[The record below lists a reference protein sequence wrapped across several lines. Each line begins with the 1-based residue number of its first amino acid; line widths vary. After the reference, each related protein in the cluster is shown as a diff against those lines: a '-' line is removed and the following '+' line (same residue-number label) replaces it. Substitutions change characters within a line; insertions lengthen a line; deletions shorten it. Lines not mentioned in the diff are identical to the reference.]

1 MRALLSGGLRTPRR
15 IFRALISAVLPVLL
29 GGLAP
34 VLAAARAVAARRAPQ
49 PCQGAN
55 RLPNAADADAVA
67 GATEC
72 LINRVRV
79 AHGLRALHHNPALQR
94 VAGGQVRQMV
104 RWDYFADVRPTG
116 QTAGALIA
124 STRYAAHG
132 GQLATGQNIG
142 WATGTETTPA
152 HMVSAWMHSAPHR
165 AVILAAHFRDIG
177 AGMAPALPSVLRRG
191 SRGAIY
197 AVEFGARGG

>member
-1 MRALLSGGLRTPRR
+1 MRTSRR

-29 GGLAP
+29 GILAP
-34 VLAAARAVAARRAPQ
+34 VLAAARAVAARRPPQ

-55 RLPNAADADAVA
+55 VVPNAADAEAVEH
-67 GATEC
+67 ATEC
-72 LINRVRV
+72 LINRVR
-79 AHGLRALHHNPALQR
+79 ASRGLRALHHNRALQR
-94 VAGGQVRQMV
+94 VASGQVRQMV

-124 STRYAAHG
+124 STHYAAHR
-132 GQLATGQNIG
+132 GQLAIGQNIG

-152 HMVSAWMHSAPHR
+152 HMVSAWMHSRPHR
-165 AVILAAHFRDIG
+165 AVILEARFRDIG

-191 SRGAIY
+191 RHGAVY
-197 AVEFGARGG
+197 SVEFAARAG

>member
-1 MRALLSGGLRTPRR
+1 VRTTRR
-15 IFRALISAVLPVLL
+15 ILRALISAVLPLVL
-29 GGLAP
+29 GALAP

-55 RLPNAADADAVA
+55 VMPNAADAANVER
-67 GATEC
+67 ATEC
-72 LINRVRV
+72 LINRVR
-79 AHGLRALHHNPALQR
+79 ASHGLRALHHNRALQR
-94 VAGGQVRQMV
+94 VASGQVRQMV

-124 STRYAAHG
+124 STRYAAHA
-132 GQLATGQNIG
+132 GQLAIGQNIG

-152 HMVSAWMHSAPHR
+152 HMVSAWMHSRPHR
-165 AVILAAHFRDIG
+165 AVILGARFRDIG

-191 SRGAIY
+191 RRGAVY
-197 AVEFGARGG
+197 AVEFAARGG